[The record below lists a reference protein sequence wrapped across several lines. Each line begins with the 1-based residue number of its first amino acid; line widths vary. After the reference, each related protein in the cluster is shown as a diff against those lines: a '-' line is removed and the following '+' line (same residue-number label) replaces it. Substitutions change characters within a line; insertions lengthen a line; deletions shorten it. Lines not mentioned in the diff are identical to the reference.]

1 MGAGRRSSA
10 LSSNKSEQRF
20 RRLYEQHYEALF
32 AFAVR
37 RSADPSDA
45 HDVVADTFLVLWR
58 RFDDAPDDAEVPLW
72 LYGVARHV
80 LANRHRTTL
89 RKERLIARLGEL
101 VNEASDT
108 DEIAALRQ
116 RSQAVVAALKRLAED
131 DREVL
136 LLAAWEQFTTSEIA
150 AVLHC
155 SENAAAIRLHRAR
168 KRLTEVYRKENER
181 SGDRHSEWPRLRRL
195 PQERQDK

>member
-1 MGAGRRSSA
+1 
-10 LSSNKSEQRF
+10 LSNDTSEQRF

-32 AFAVR
+32 AYAIR
-37 RSADPSDA
+37 RCANPSDA
-45 HDVVADTFLVLWR
+45 HDVVADTFVVLWR

-80 LANRHRTTL
+80 LANRHRAKL
-89 RKERLIARLGEL
+89 RKERLVARLGEL
-101 VNEASDT
+101 MNETSDT
-108 DEIAALRQ
+108 EEIAALRE
-116 RSQAVVAALKRLAED
+116 RSQTVVRALKRLAED

-136 LLAAWEQFTTSEIA
+136 LLAAWEQLATSEIA

-168 KRLTEVYRKENER
+168 KRLTEVYKKENER

-195 PQERQDK
+195 PEEGQDT